1 MTHIET
7 VRCPNCGRY
16 GERHHI
22 QESNIVRTQCPEC
35 DYLLVACSL
44 TGKVIECYAPGLSTA
59 SVLLHSRVAP
69 SKAAAIIF

>member
-1 MTHIET
+1 MTQIET

-22 QESNIVRTQCPEC
+22 EESHLIRTQCPEC
-35 DYLLVACSL
+35 DYLLVSCSL

-59 SVLLHSRVAP
+59 SVMLHRRISNARVT
-69 SKAAAIIF
+69 AAY

>member
-1 MTHIET
+1 MTQIET
-7 VRCPNCGRY
+7 VRCPNCGQY

-22 QESNIVRTQCPEC
+22 KESNIVRTQCPEC

-59 SVLLHSRVAP
+59 SVLFHRHMTTPRV
-69 SKAAAIIF
+69 KAAF